1 MTRVDTQASHPFVDK
16 RPYHKNTKI
25 KKITKAVIINESEK
39 KESGRKGRRAMQE
52 EKINNEE
59 INNREDEKKEEKLF
73 QEVPGKVYKPEEK
86 IYD

>member
-1 MTRVDTQASHPFVDK
+1 
-16 RPYHKNTKI
+16 
-25 KKITKAVIINESEK
+25 
-39 KESGRKGRRAMQE
+39 MQE